1 MLIPGNEVIQLE
13 HHNNMQELM
22 DFPIWF
28 LWRWGKD
35 KNGNAIKVPFSSNGG
50 KTGTNLP
57 YKNTWV
63 TYDEAVKAK
72 DIQKADGIGFRV
84 PEGYFFLDV
93 DGKEVEHPF
102 VQIMLKRYNTS

>member
-1 MLIPGNEVIQLE
+1 
-13 HHNNMQELM
+13 MQELM

-57 YKNTWV
+57 YKNTCV